1 MGFFRKRQR
10 KPATVEAFVGVACLN
25 CGSELSDPDDC
36 PTCHTPTG
44 FDDYEELDAGGLFYE
59 ED

>member
-1 MGFFRKRQR
+1 MGIFRHHRPKR
-10 KPATVEAFVGVACLN
+10 PPVEAFVGVACLN

-44 FDDYEELDAGGLFYE
+44 FDDYEELDAGGLFDE

>member
-1 MGFFRKRQR
+1 MGIFRKRRR
-10 KPATVEAFVGVACLN
+10 KPATVEPFTGVACLI

-44 FDDYEELDAGGLFYE
+44 FDDYEELDAGGLFDE
-59 ED
+59 EE